1 MAISTDSE
9 GFLTNY
15 LDWAPESVSEL
26 AMAEGIELV
35 AAHWEVI
42 YLAREYYARFHIS
55 PVTRVLSK
63 IVGEKLGAKKAKS
76 IYLMR
81 LFTAKPAKIVSK
93 LAGLPKPS
101 NCD

>member
-1 MAISTDSE
+1 MSISTDSE
-9 GFLTNY
+9 GFLKNY
-15 LDWAPESVSEL
+15 LDWSPEAVPEL
-26 AMAEGIELV
+26 AMVEGIELV
-35 AAHWEVI
+35 DAHWEVI

-76 IYLMR
+76 IYLMK
-81 LFTAKPAKIVSK
+81 LFTGKPAKIVSK
-93 LAGLPKPS
+93 LSGLPKPS